1 MKEKVNPKMSLLE
14 KLSFGAGNMGICLM
28 TTIITVF
35 AMYFYTD
42 VVGITVLQAGSII
55 AVGGIVDAI
64 SDALM
69 GVIVDNTRSKWGKC
83 RPYLLFCAIPLAI
96 ACFLVFHV
104 PDASPAVKYIWCMV
118 TYQIYTLAYTAV
130 LIPQNVL
137 ITAITNDEKDRLSN
151 NMFGTLG
158 TNIGQLIPNALAL
171 TLVAAL
177 GRGSEYRGFNWTIIV
192 FGVIGM
198 LLIIMDGVNTRERMN
213 MGAAAAQKI
222 SAKDTIR
229 SMANGPWIICTVSML
244 LIIAQI
250 VVKSSTTLYYA
261 TNVLNNPALAST
273 LLSITNIV
281 GIPVTLVI
289 PFIAGRIG
297 NRNLVWLGCILG
309 AAGNF
314 GMLVFRSVPVLLIL
328 CTGIIAVGTGFI
340 NGIIYVMC
348 AQSIDYGEWKQG
360 IRVQGFLM
368 AFIGFAIKI
377 ANSFVATISSRIL
390 DMGGY
395 VGGAPTQ
402 TESAIH
408 AIEICYVWIPIIAFA
423 VIFVMNIFFKLDKQY
438 PEIKAELEKRRAQAA
453 AAYAA
458 GQNAEEA

>member
-1 MKEKVNPKMSLLE
+1 MKENVSPKMSFLE

-42 VVGITVLQAGSII
+42 VVGITVLQAGTII
-55 AVGGIVDAI
+55 AIGGIVDAI

-69 GVIVDNTRSKWGKC
+69 GVIVDQTKSRWGKC
-83 RPYLLFCAIPLAI
+83 RPYLLFGALPLAV

-104 PDASPAVKYIWCMV
+104 PEASATVKYIWCLV
-118 TYQIYTLAYTAV
+118 TYQIYTLSYTAV

-158 TNIGQLIPNALAL
+158 TNFGQLIPNALAL
-171 TLVAAL
+171 TLIGFL
-177 GRGSEYRGFNWTIIV
+177 GRGSEYRGFNWTIII

-198 LLIIMDGVNTRERMN
+198 LLILMDGFNTRERMN
-213 MGAAAAQKI
+213 MGATAGQKI

-229 SMANGPWIICTVSML
+229 SMANIPWIICTVSML

-250 VVKSSTTLYYA
+250 VIKSSTTVYYA
-261 TNVLNNPALAST
+261 TNVLQNPGLAST

-289 PFIAGRIG
+289 PFLAGKIG
-297 NRNLVWLGCILG
+297 NRNLVWCGCLLG
-309 AAGNF
+309 AAGNY
-314 GMLVFRSVPVLLIL
+314 GMLLFRGQTALLIL
-328 CTGIIAVGTGFI
+328 STVIIAVGTGFI

-348 AQSIDYGEWKQG
+348 AQSVDYGEWKQG

-368 AFIGFAIKI
+368 AFIGFAVKI
-377 ANSFVATISSRIL
+377 ANSFVATVSSRIL
-390 DMGGY
+390 GAGGY
-395 VGGAPTQ
+395 VGGAETQ
-402 TESAIH
+402 TESAIQ
-408 AIEICYVWIPIIAFA
+408 AIETCYVWIPIIAFV
-423 VIFVMNIFFKLDKQY
+423 VIFIMNIFFTLDKQY
-438 PEIKAELEKRRAQAA
+438 PQIKADLEERRDKANQSVV
-453 AAYAA
+453 
-458 GQNAEEA
+458 E

>member
-1 MKEKVNPKMSLLE
+1 MKERVNPKMSLLE

-28 TTIITVF
+28 TTIITVY

-42 VVGITVLQAGSII
+42 VVGITVLQAGTII
-55 AVGGIVDAI
+55 AIGGIVDAI

-69 GVIVDNTRSKWGKC
+69 GVIVDHTKSRWGKC
-83 RPYLLFCAIPLAI
+83 RPYLLFGAFPLAV

-104 PDASPAVKYIWCMV
+104 PEASPAVKYIWCLV
-118 TYQIYTLAYTAV
+118 TYQLYTLAYTAV

-158 TNIGQLIPNALAL
+158 TNFGQLIPNALAL
-171 TLVAAL
+171 TLVTVL
-177 GRGSEYRGFNWTIIV
+177 GRGSEYRGYNWTIV
-192 FGVIGM
+192 LFGAIGM
-198 LLIIMDGVNTRERMN
+198 LLILMDGFNTRERMN
-213 MGAAAAQKI
+213 MGTATTQKI
-222 SAKDTIR
+222 SAKDTLK
-229 SMANGPWIICTVSML
+229 SMANGPWIICTISML
-244 LIIAQI
+244 LVIAQI
-250 VVKSSTTLYYA
+250 VVKSSTTVYYT
-261 TNVLNNPALAST
+261 TNVLNNPGLAPT

-289 PFIAGRIG
+289 PFIAGKIG
-297 NRNLVWLGCILG
+297 NRNLVWCGCICGALG
-309 AAGNF
+309 NI
-314 GMLVFRSVPVLLIL
+314 GMLLFRTVPALLIL
-328 CTGIIAVGTGFI
+328 STVVIAVGTAFI

-348 AQSIDYGEWKQG
+348 AQAVDYGEWKQG

-368 AFIGFAIKI
+368 AFIGFAIKM

-390 DMGGY
+390 NAGGY
-395 VGGAPTQ
+395 VGGAETQ

-423 VIFVMNIFFKLDKQY
+423 VIFVMNLFFTLDKQY
-438 PEIKAELEKRRAQAA
+438 PTIKAELEKRRAAA
-453 AAYAA
+453 DSETAVK
-458 GQNAEEA
+458 

>member
-1 MKEKVNPKMSLLE
+1 MNEKVNPKMSFLE

-42 VVGITVLQAGSII
+42 VVGITVLQAGTII
-55 AVGGIVDAI
+55 AIGGIVDAI

-69 GVIVDNTRSKWGKC
+69 GVIVDHTKSRWGKC
-83 RPYLLFCAIPLAI
+83 RPYLLFCAFPLAV

-104 PDASPAVKYIWCMV
+104 PEASPTVKYIWCLV

-151 NMFGTLG
+151 NMFGSLG
-158 TNIGQLIPNALAL
+158 TNFGQLIPNALAL
-171 TLVAAL
+171 TLVATL
-177 GRGSEYRGFNWTIIV
+177 GRGSEYRGYNWTIV
-192 FGVIGM
+192 LFGVIGM
-198 LLIIMDGVNTRERMN
+198 LLILMDGFNTRERMN
-213 MGAAAAQKI
+213 MGVAATQKI
-222 SAKDTIR
+222 SAKDTLR
-229 SMANGPWIICTVSML
+229 SMANAPWIICTVSML
-244 LIIAQI
+244 LIIAQ
-250 VVKSSTTLYYA
+250 VVIKSSTTVYYA
-261 TNVLNNPALAST
+261 TNVLNNPNMAST

-289 PFIAGRIG
+289 PFIAGKIG
-297 NRNLVWLGCILG
+297 NRNLVWCGCILG
-309 AAGNF
+309 ALGNV
-314 GMLVFRSVPVLLIL
+314 GMLIFRAVPALLIL
-328 CTGIIAVGTGFI
+328 STVIIAVGTAFI

-368 AFIGFAIKI
+368 AFIGFAVKI
-377 ANSFVATISSRIL
+377 ANSFVATVSSRIL
-390 DMGGY
+390 DAGGY
-395 VGGAPTQ
+395 VGGAATQ
-402 TESAIH
+402 TASAIH

-423 VIFVMNIFFKLDKQY
+423 AIFVMNLFFKLDKQY
-438 PEIKAELEKRRAQAA
+438 PQIKADLEARRAA
-453 AAYAA
+453 AAEPV
-458 GQNAEEA
+458 AE

>member
-1 MKEKVNPKMSLLE
+1 MNEKVNPKMSLLE
-14 KLSFGAGNMGICLM
+14 KISSGAGNMGICLM

-35 AMYFYTD
+35 ALYFYTD
-42 VVGITVLQAGSII
+42 VVGITILQAGGII

-69 GVIVDNTRSKWGKC
+69 GVIVDHTKSKWGKC
-83 RPYLLFCAIPLAI
+83 RPYLLFCAIPLAV

-104 PDASPAVKYIWCMV
+104 PEASPTVKYIWCFV

-158 TNIGQLIPNALAL
+158 TNFGQLIPNALAL
-171 TLVAAL
+171 TLVGLL
-177 GRGSEYRGFNWTIIV
+177 GRGSEYRGYNWTIVI
-192 FGVIGM
+192 FGVVGM
-198 LLIIMDGVNTRERMN
+198 LLIIMDGLNTHERMN
-213 MGAAAAQKI
+213 MGAAVTQKI

-229 SMANGPWIICTVSML
+229 SMANAPWIICTVSML
-244 LIIAQI
+244 LIIAQ
-250 VVKSSTTLYYA
+250 VVIKSSTTVYYA
-261 TNVLNNPALAST
+261 TNVLNNPDMAST

-289 PFIAGRIG
+289 PFIAGKIG
-297 NRNLVWLGCILG
+297 NRNLVWCGCILG
-309 AAGNF
+309 AVGNL
-314 GMLVFRSVPVLLIL
+314 GMLTFRSSSVMLIL
-328 CTGIIAVGTGFI
+328 CAAIVAIGTAFI

-368 AFIGFAIKI
+368 AFIGFAVKI
-377 ANSFVATISSRIL
+377 ANSFVATVSSRVL
-390 DMGGY
+390 DAGGY
-395 VGGAPTQ
+395 VGGAATQ
-402 TESAIH
+402 TESAIR
-408 AIEICYVWIPIIAFA
+408 AIETYYVWIPIIAFA
-423 VIFVMNIFFKLDKQY
+423 AIFVMNLFFKLDKQY
-438 PEIKAELEKRRAQAA
+438 PEIKAELEKRRAAA
-453 AAYAA
+453 APAVE
-458 GQNAEEA
+458 NAEATEA

>member
-1 MKEKVNPKMSLLE
+1 MNEKINPKMSFLE

-28 TTIITVF
+28 TTVITVF
-35 AMYFYTD
+35 ALYFYTD
-42 VVGITVLQAGSII
+42 VVGITVVQAGTII
-55 AVGGIVDAI
+55 AFGGIVDAV

-69 GVIVDNTRSKWGKC
+69 GVIVDHTKSKWGKC
-83 RPYLLFCAIPLAI
+83 RPYLLGCALPLAI

-104 PDASPAVKYIWCMV
+104 PDASATVKYVWCFV

-158 TNIGQLIPNALAL
+158 TNFGQLIPNALAL
-171 TLVAAL
+171 TLVAFL
-177 GRGSEYRGFNWTIIV
+177 GRGSEYRGYNWTIAIFGIV
-192 FGVIGM
+192 GM

-213 MGAAAAQKI
+213 MGAAVTQKI
-222 SAKDTIR
+222 SAKDTLR
-229 SMANGPWIICTVSML
+229 SMANAPWVICTVSML
-244 LIIAQI
+244 LIIASI
-250 VVKSSTTLYYA
+250 VVKSSTTVYYA
-261 TNVLNNPALAST
+261 TYVLNNPELAST
-273 LLSITNIV
+273 FLSITNIV

-297 NRNLVWLGCILG
+297 NRNLVWCGCVLG
-309 AAGNF
+309 AIGNI
-314 GMLVFRSVPVLLIL
+314 GMLIFRTSIPVLIL
-328 CTGIIAVGTGFI
+328 CAGIAAVGVAFI

-368 AFIGFAIKI
+368 AFIGFAVKI
-377 ANSFVATISSRIL
+377 ANSFVATISSTIL
-390 DMGGY
+390 DAGGY
-395 VGGAPTQ
+395 VGGAQTQ

-408 AIEICYVWIPIIAFA
+408 AIEVCYVWIPIIVFGAIFA
-423 VIFVMNIFFKLDKQY
+423 MNIFFKLDKQY
-438 PEIKAELEKRRAQAA
+438 SQIKADLEAHRAAKEQTA
-453 AAYAA
+453 
-458 GQNAEEA
+458 

>member
-1 MKEKVNPKMSLLE
+1 MKQEVNPKMSFLE

-28 TTIITVF
+28 TTIITTF

-42 VVGITVLQAGSII
+42 VVGITVLQAGTII
-55 AVGGIVDAI
+55 AIGGIVDAI

-69 GVIVDNTRSKWGKC
+69 GVIVDHTNTKLGKC
-83 RPYLLFCAIPLAI
+83 RPYILGCALPLAI

-104 PDASPAVKYIWCMV
+104 PEASPEIKYIWCLV

-158 TNIGQLIPNALAL
+158 TNFGQLIPNALGL
-171 TLVAAL
+171 TLVAFL
-177 GRGSEYRGFNWTIIV
+177 GRGSEYNGYNWTIVIFGLVGAALIV
-192 FGVIGM
+192 
-198 LLIIMDGVNTRERMN
+198 MDGLNTRERMN
-213 MGAAAAQKI
+213 MGTVATQKI
-222 SAKDTIR
+222 SAIDTLK

-244 LIIAQI
+244 LIIASI
-250 VVKSSTTLYYA
+250 VVKSSTTVYYT
-261 TNVLNNPALAST
+261 TNVLNNPDLAST
-273 LLSITNIV
+273 LLSVTNIV

-297 NRNLVWLGCILG
+297 NRNLVLSGCVLG
-309 AAGNF
+309 AVGNI
-314 GMLVFRSVPVLLIL
+314 GMLIFRTSTIMLIG
-328 CTGIIAVGTGFI
+328 CAGIAAIGVGFI

-368 AFIGFAIKI
+368 AFIGFAVKI
-377 ANSFVATISSRIL
+377 ANSFVATISSKVL
-390 DMGGY
+390 DAGGY
-395 VGGAPTQ
+395 VGGAATQ

-408 AIEICYVWIPIIAFA
+408 AIEICYVWIPIIVFA
-423 VIFVMNIFFKLDKQY
+423 AIFVMNLFFTLDKKY
-438 PEIKAELEKRRAQAA
+438 PEIKAELDKRRADANPQSADA
-453 AAYAA
+453 
-458 GQNAEEA
+458 